1 MKTSRM
7 HEWYDRRMEPAA
19 APSGINPRVIW
30 IVAIAVLIVIIL
42 VVAAIAAFALALLGM
57 MDRSDAHVCGLAVVR
72 RSPVAIALVGTP
84 IRQRGFTGGSSSS
97 ENGESSQRVTFTV
110 AGPRG
115 SAFVVSEGHRSP
127 IASHLTVQIGRNQQG
142 QTIYSGPFD
151 CAELHR

>member
-1 MKTSRM
+1 M

-57 MDRSDAHVCGLAVVR
+57 MDRSDAHVCGLAEVR
-72 RSPVAIALVGTP
+72 KSPAAIALVGTP

-97 ENGESSQRVTFTV
+97 ENGEMSQRVTFTV
-110 AGPRG
+110 SGPRG
-115 SAFVVSEGHRSP
+115 SAFVVADGHRSP
-127 IASHLTVQIGRNQQG
+127 IASHLIVQIGRNQQG

-151 CAELHR
+151 CAELRH